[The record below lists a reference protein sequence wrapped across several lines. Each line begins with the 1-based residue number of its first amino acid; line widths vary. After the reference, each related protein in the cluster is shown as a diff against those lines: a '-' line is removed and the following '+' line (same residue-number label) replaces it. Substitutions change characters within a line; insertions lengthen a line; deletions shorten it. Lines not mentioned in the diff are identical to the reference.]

1 MRAGLSQKEIEKIEE
16 EQRKIREYSEEY
28 HDEWFY
34 GYNDLHI
41 DLYINA
47 IKIG

>member
-1 MRAGLSQKEIEKIEE
+1 MRAGLSQKEIERMEE

-28 HDEWFY
+28 RDEWFY
-34 GYNDLHI
+34 GDS

-47 IKIG
+47 VKIC